1 MVAEKDLGSALL
13 FFTLFTVMMW
23 VATERAIYLILGLV
37 IFSGAAYVAWRLFD
51 VVQTRV
57 DIWRDPWSQY
67 AGKGY
72 QPAQAMFAFA
82 NGGTGGTGLGMGS
95 PNKIPAAST
104 DYVYAAIGE
113 EMGLVGATAVIIAF
127 LLLLGAGLRVAIRA
141 DRPFEKLLATGLTT
155 IISMQAFII
164 IGGVLRLV
172 PLTGITLPFVS
183 YGGSSL
189 LANYM
194 LLALLLRISDSGARR
209 RGEVPDELTIGE
221 RWKHGACVA
230 PNERACWH
238 EPADPQAGGGHV
250 GLYMA
255 LFAMLNVVQ
264 VGQKEELNANPQNNR
279 QTIRDFNRMRG
290 AIVTADGTVVAR
302 SVPTTGDSQ
311 FKYQREYPTGELFSN
326 ITGYY
331 TYSFG
336 SSQLE
341 KTQND
346 VLMGDT
352 TQQKVDSVLG
362 GADNSGSVQLTL
374 RADVQR
380 IAARGAGRAR
390 GHSRGDEP
398 HHRCVI
404 AMVSYPWYNPNQVA
418 THDSKAAENVFDFLN
433 NYPREAAA
441 GQRLPGELHAGVG
454 FKVITTGIALEN
466 GFTSL
471 DRSWPNER
479 EWVPPQTKTPS
490 RTTAG
495 AAAAAAMVRGL
506 LSAAATSPSRS
517 SPPSWAQR

>member
-1 MVAEKDLGSALL
+1 MRQSSPIAAARRNSELGLVVMAASISAVAYVLASLGKNSSMPATIIPFLIALLGMLVAAHIATRVLASGADSTLLPLAVMLHGIGYVVIARLSERRAALQTTWSFIAIVAFVLTLLVVQRPPDLARYKWTFLAVGAGLLMMPLVPGIGSSVGGAKIWVSIGPVNFQPGEFAKIALALFFASYLADNRELIAAGTRRIGPLRIPELRYVLPITLAWAFAVAVMVAEKDLGSALL

-113 EMGLVGATAVIIAF
+113 EMGLVGATAIIIAF

-209 RGEVPDELTIGE
+209 RGEVPNELTIGE
-221 RWKHGACVA
+221 RWEARRLRRA
-230 PNERACWH
+230 ERK
-238 EPADPQAGGGHV
+238 G
-250 GLYMA
+250 
-255 LFAMLNVVQ
+255 
-264 VGQKEELNANPQNNR
+264 
-279 QTIRDFNRMRG
+279 
-290 AIVTADGTVVAR
+290 
-302 SVPTTGDSQ
+302 
-311 FKYQREYPTGELFSN
+311 
-326 ITGYY
+326 
-331 TYSFG
+331 
-336 SSQLE
+336 
-341 KTQND
+341 
-346 VLMGDT
+346 VL
-352 TQQKVDSVLG
+352 
-362 GADNSGSVQLTL
+362 A
-374 RADVQR
+374 
-380 IAARGAGRAR
+380 
-390 GHSRGDEP
+390 
-398 HHRCVI
+398 
-404 AMVSYPWYNPNQVA
+404 
-418 THDSKAAENVFDFLN
+418 
-433 NYPREAAA
+433 
-441 GQRLPGELHAGVG
+441 
-454 FKVITTGIALEN
+454 
-466 GFTSL
+466 
-471 DRSWPNER
+471 
-479 EWVPPQTKTPS
+479 
-490 RTTAG
+490 
-495 AAAAAAMVRGL
+495 
-506 LSAAATSPSRS
+506 
-517 SPPSWAQR
+517 